1 MPGPLQGRNM
11 KVGDATEVSRVISA
25 KDVSEYASLIQQTG
39 TGEQVP
45 EPLVGALFSYLLGV
59 RLPGQGTNYLKQ
71 ETTFHRVACVGDTLT
86 ARVEITRLRPEKSL
100 VDLATTCTD
109 SEGRLV
115 ATGRALVS
123 ARDVAGELEA
133 HD

>member
-1 MPGPLQGRNM
+1 M
-11 KVGDATEVSRVISA
+11 KLGDATQVSRVISA
-25 KDVSEYASLIQQTG
+25 EDVSEYASLIQQTE
-39 TGEQVP
+39 TGAQVP

-71 ETTFHRVACVGDTLT
+71 ETTFHRVARVGETLT
-86 ARVEITRLRPEKSL
+86 ARVEITRLRPEKYL
-100 VDLATTCTD
+100 VDLSTTCTD

-123 ARDVAGELEA
+123 ARDVAGDLQA